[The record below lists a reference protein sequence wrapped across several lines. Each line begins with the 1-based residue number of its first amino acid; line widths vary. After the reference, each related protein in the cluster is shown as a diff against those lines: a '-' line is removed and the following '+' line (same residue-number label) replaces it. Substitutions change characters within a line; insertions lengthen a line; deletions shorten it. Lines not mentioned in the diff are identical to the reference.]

1 VPRARVAVFRVLVYL
16 FVVFDV
22 LYATSWVGRHGWA
35 PSSLYEPIGPDKL
48 LPLPVPT
55 ESVVTFVQAGLVVTA
70 VLAMTGRLPRLL
82 GWTVAALYIERMLI
96 AYGYGKVDHDRFAV
110 IIALVVLPSV
120 GRVRWGDRTL
130 SEAAGWALRCVQL
143 AVVATYFLAA
153 FAKFR
158 YGDGLAWMN
167 STTLLRAVV
176 RRGTWLADPL
186 VEWPVILHATQYGI
200 ILLELASPLVFVRRF
215 RTWML
220 ATFAAF
226 HAVTYAMLTIIFLPH
241 VVCLASFLPLERL
254 VQRRARDEEHGRGG
268 EGDPD
273 PGPGR
278 ERAKADVGAGSA

>member
-1 VPRARVAVFRVLVYL
+1 MSFLFEAVPRGRVAVFRVLVYG
-16 FVVFDV
+16 FVLFDV
-22 LYATSWVGRHGWA
+22 LVATNWVGRHGWA
-35 PSSLYEPIGPDKL
+35 PSSLYQPIGPDHF

-55 ESVVTFVQAGLVVTA
+55 EAVVTLVQGGLVVAA
-70 VLAMTGRLPRLL
+70 VAALTGRLPRLL
-82 GWTVAALYIERMLI
+82 GWTVAALYVERMLI
-96 AYGYGKVDHDRFAV
+96 AYSYGKVDHDRFA
-110 IIALVVLPSV
+110 IIVALVVLPTV
-120 GRVRWGDRTL
+120 GRVKWGDRTP

-158 YGDGLAWMN
+158 YGDGLAWLT

-186 VEWPVILHATQYGI
+186 IEWPIVLQATQYGI
-200 ILLELASPLVFVRRF
+200 IALELASPLVFVRRF

-254 VQRRARDEEHGRGG
+254 RLPLVARSAARDRRPGQLLV
-268 EGDPD
+268 DPD
-273 PGPGR
+273 VAR
-278 ERAKADVGAGSA
+278 